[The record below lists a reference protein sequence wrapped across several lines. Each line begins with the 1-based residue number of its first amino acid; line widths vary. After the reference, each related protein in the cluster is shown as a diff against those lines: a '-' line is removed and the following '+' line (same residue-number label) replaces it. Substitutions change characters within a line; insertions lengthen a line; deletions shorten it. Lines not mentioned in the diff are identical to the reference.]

1 MSDSTKIFSLPS
13 ETSGSGL
20 LNVIAPLL
28 QQRGL
33 DPNMVFAMMNNRD
46 GGFGGEGG
54 WFVWLIFLFILFGWG
69 GNGWG
74 GNGANG
80 GLSNQLNNDYGRQLL
95 LDAIN
100 RNGTDISALAS
111 SVNCSTSQVQNA
123 ICQVQS
129 LIQGVGN
136 QVGMSSLEVIN
147 AIQSG
152 NASIASQMAECCCN
166 IRESITRQGYENQL
180 ATVSQTNTLQGEI
193 NTVNSSVERG
203 FASNEYNQQAQT
215 NAIVKAIADQT
226 NFINTQ
232 FCNLEMREMQNKI
245 DSLRLENQSLKF
257 AESQAA
263 QNNYLIS
270 QLQPVAKPA
279 YITCSPYQA
288 AWGFNPYNY
297 NNGNNCGCNCG
308 CGV

>member
-1 MSDSTKIFSLPS
+1 MSDTTKIFSLPS
-13 ETSGSGL
+13 ETMSGNGL
-20 LNVIAPLL
+20 LGVIAPLL

-33 DPNMVFAMMNNRD
+33 DPNMVFAMMNNGRNNGGFAD
-46 GGFGGEGG
+46 GGMF
-54 WFVWLIFLFILFGWG
+54 WWVIFLFFLMGWG

-74 GNGANG
+74 GFG
-80 GLSNQLNNDYGRQLL
+80 GQGGVSNQLNNDYGRQLL

-111 SVNCSTSQVQNA
+111 NLNCSVGQVQNA
-123 ICQVQS
+123 IQQVQS
-129 LIQGVGN
+129 LIQGVSN
-136 QVGMSSLEVIN
+136 QVGMSGQQVIN
-147 AIQSG
+147 AMQS
-152 NASIASQMAECCCN
+152 CCCD
-166 IRESITRQGYENQL
+166 IRAEIAAFKGSTDLQICQ
-180 ATVSQTNTLQGEI
+180 QTNTLQNSI

-215 NAIVKAIADQT
+215 NAIVKAIGDQT
-226 NFINTQ
+226 NFINQQ

-245 DSLRLENQSLKF
+245 DTLRLENQNLKL

-279 YITCSPYQA
+279 YLTCSPYQSA
-288 AWGFNPYNY
+288 YGFNPYFGY
-297 NNGNNCGCNCG
+297 NGYNGNSGCNCG

>member
-33 DPNMVFAMMNNRD
+33 DPNMVFAMMNNGNRNGFAD
-46 GGFGGEGG
+46 GGMF
-54 WFVWLIFLFILFGWG
+54 WWVIFLFFLMGWG

-74 GNGANG
+74 GFGGNGANG
-80 GLSNQLNNDYGRQLL
+80 IPNQINNDYGRSLL

-111 SVNCSTSQVQNA
+111 NLNCSVGQVQSA
-123 ICQVQS
+123 INQVQS
-129 LIQGVGN
+129 LIQGVSN
-136 QVGMSSLEVIN
+136 QVGMSGQQVIN
-147 AIQSG
+147 AIQS
-152 NASIASQMAECCCN
+152 CCCDMRAE
-166 IRESITRQGYENQL
+166 IAAFKGSTDLQICQ
-180 ATVSQTNTLQGEI
+180 QTNALQGAI

-215 NAIVKAIADQT
+215 NAITKAIADQT
-226 NFINTQ
+226 NFINQQ

-245 DSLRLENQSLKF
+245 DSLRLENQTLRF
-257 AESQAA
+257 AESQQA

-279 YITCSPYQA
+279 YLTCSPYQA
-288 AWGFNPYNY
+288 AYGFNPYTY
-297 NNGNNCGCNCG
+297 NNGGNCGCSCG
-308 CGV
+308 CGVG